1 MHAALRSAAVHGI
14 VAHEVLVEVDAQIAL
29 PDWTIVGLP
38 STAVRE
44 SRERVYA
51 ALVNSGFL
59 FPPRKITVNLA
70 SADTRKEGT
79 AFDLPIALA
88 VLAVTQQL
96 DPTLL
101 TDIMVVG
108 ELGLDGTIR
117 EVRGVLPIARYAAAQ
132 RGRLLVPPGN
142 VREAALL
149 TELVKT
155 DRLTTAPTLA
165 ALVNALRAH
174 SLPLADIDHWPA
186 ATRTSDVD
194 FADVVDQPIAKRALE
209 VAAAGGHNVHVVGP
223 PGAGKTMLAR
233 RLPTILPAL
242 TESEA
247 LDVIAV
253 HSIAGLLHPDT
264 ALPPPRPFRAPHHT
278 VSTAGLVGGGP
289 RPRPGEV
296 SLAHLGVLFLDELL
310 EFSRAA
316 LEALRQPME
325 DGHVTITRAARTVS
339 YPAQFTLVAAANPC
353 PCGHAGDGTAT
364 CHCTASGIRRYR
376 SRLSGPLADR
386 IDMHVTVRAVA
397 IDAIA
402 DRHADMAESSAT
414 VRARVESAR
423 ARQRDRYR
431 TVPTVQCN
439 AQASGLWID
448 TCTPIDP
455 DARAVLVR
463 AAGRLSLSARA
474 YHRTLK
480 VARTIADLDE
490 ARAITQAAVAEAIQY
505 RPSDAVSSDGQ
516 MRADTPPAVRSH

>member
-14 VAHEVLVEVDAQIAL
+14 EAHEVLVEVDAQVAL

-51 ALVNSGFL
+51 AMVNSGFL

-88 VLAVTQQL
+88 VLAVTEQL
-96 DPTLL
+96 DPALL

-117 EVRGVLPIARYAAAQ
+117 EVRGVLPIARYAVAR
-132 RGRLLVPPGN
+132 RGWLLVPPGN
-142 VREAALL
+142 VREAALV
-149 TELVKT
+149 TELVT
-155 DRLTTAPTLA
+155 TARLATAPTLA
-165 ALVNALRAH
+165 GLIDALRAQRL
-174 SLPLADIDHWPA
+174 SLADIDHRLA
-186 ATRTSDVD
+186 GTRTSDVD

-253 HSIAGLLHPDT
+253 HSIAGLLHSDT

-278 VSTAGLVGGGP
+278 VSTAGLVGGGT

-325 DGHVTITRAARTVS
+325 DGHVTITRAAGTVS
-339 YPAQFTLVAAANPC
+339 YPARFTLVAAANPC
-353 PCGHAGDGTAT
+353 QCGHAGDGTGA
-364 CHCTASGIRRYR
+364 CHCTAADIRRYR

-397 IDAIA
+397 LDAIA
-402 DRHADMAESSAT
+402 DRRTSPESSAS

-423 ARQRDRYR
+423 DRQRARYR
-431 TVPTVQCN
+431 TIPTVQCN

-448 TCTPIDP
+448 SCTPIDP

-463 AAGRLSLSARA
+463 AASRLSLSARA

-505 RPSDAVSSDGQ
+505 RLSDPGGVSSDGQ
-516 MRADTPPAVRSH
+516 RRADTPPAAR